1 MYQWEMLKAHQLKKP
16 TEDLSLKETEVSKYC
31 IRMYVIAVFICC
43 SSCVLL
49 GVARVKAT
57 AKFFIAIQCFC

>member
-16 TEDLSLKETEVSKYC
+16 TEDLSLKETKVSN
-31 IRMYVIAVFICC
+31 IVYVCNGSFICY
-43 SSCVLL
+43 SSYVLL

-57 AKFFIAIQCFC
+57 AKFFTAIQCFC